1 MGIRLRTKKL
11 IYSGLAGAGITLILT
26 SAGGYVAYNKVQEH
40 EIALKQEYKGKME
53 ALQSV
58 ADQSEN
64 ALALNRKVE
73 KGEQI
78 TEAMLE
84 PVYVPKGAA
93 AGDRILNNTF
103 EAGDTPYFAKT
114 DLTANTILTESIV
127 YAEEM
132 ITNDIREGEYS
143 FIELPSKLQVDKY
156 VDIRI
161 QFPSGDD
168 FVLFAKK
175 KVKDVQ
181 GVTMWVDVDE
191 GEIMTMSSAI
201 VDAYVSGAK
210 IYAMPYVDE
219 HMQQNSEMTYPVK
232 LNVKELIQKDPNIVN
247 IAKLNLEQQNRARV
261 EENLKV
267 MDEMTRDKVKTGD
280 EATKNAVNK
289 DKERRSAEERVNSY
303 NDQAQKEQA
312 ELVGGGKGGSN

>member
-11 IYSGLAGAGITLILT
+11 IYSGLAGAGIMLVLT
-26 SAGGYVAYNKVQEH
+26 SGGGYLAYTKVQER
-40 EIALKQEYKGKME
+40 EIALKQEYKEKME

-64 ALALNRKVE
+64 ALALNRDVA

-78 TEAMLE
+78 TESMLTE
-84 PVYVPKGAA
+84 VYVPNGAA
-93 AGDRILNNTF
+93 AGDRFLNNTF

-114 DLTANTILTESIV
+114 DLTANTILTDSIV

-143 FIELPSKLQVDKY
+143 FIELPSKLEVEKY

-161 QFPSGDD
+161 QFPTGDD
-168 FVLFAKK
+168 FVLFSKK

-181 GVTMWVDVDE
+181 GVTLWVDVDE
-191 GEIMTMSSAI
+191 GDIMTMSSAI

-247 IAKLNLEQQNRARV
+247 VAKLNLEQQNRARV
-261 EENLKV
+261 EENLKA
-267 MDEMTRDKVKTGD
+267 MDEMVRDKVKSGD
-280 EATKNAVNK
+280 EATKNAVNQ

-303 NDQAQKEQA
+303 NEQAQKEQV